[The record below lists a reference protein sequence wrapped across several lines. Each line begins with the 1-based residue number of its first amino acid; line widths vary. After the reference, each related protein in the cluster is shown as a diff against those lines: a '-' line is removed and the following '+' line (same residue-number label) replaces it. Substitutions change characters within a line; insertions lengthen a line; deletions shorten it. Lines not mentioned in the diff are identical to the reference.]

1 MTAAALTAPAGSAPG
16 AVPGDAGTP
25 GAIEF
30 RDVAITY
37 GGKVPYTAVRGVSL
51 QVQPGEFVAVVGPS
65 GCGKSTL
72 IKLVAGLLGASEGTS
87 RVLGSL
93 RPTPGKVGIAFQNAS
108 LLPWRSVLQNVLLPL
123 EVAPQHKRAYRQNP
137 APYIERARALLRSVG
152 LEGAEGKNAWELSGG
167 MQQRV
172 NLCRALIHE
181 PEILLLDEPFGAL
194 DAFTREELWMALQD
208 VWTQRRPTVMLITH
222 DLREATLLADTVY
235 IMGGRPGGIVM
246 RRAVDLPR
254 PRTLEGTFDAPFVEH
269 VRVLRDAIGHQH
281 GGKTL
286 RFSPVAGPE
295 GGA

>member
-1 MTAAALTAPAGSAPG
+1 MTSPFIAGPVGSSVAGAPQ
-16 AVPGDAGTP
+16 
-25 GAIEF
+25 AIEF
-30 RDVAITY
+30 QNVAITY
-37 GGKVPYTAVRGVSL
+37 GGKVPYTAVREVSL

-137 APYIERARALLRSVG
+137 APYIERARALLSSVG

-246 RRAVDLPR
+246 RRTIDLPR
-254 PRTLEGTFDAPFVEH
+254 PRTLDGTFDAPFVEH

-286 RFSPVAGPE
+286 RFSAVAGQE
-295 GGA
+295 RGA